1 MDTKEEKVVVVIC
14 PKCKIKLRIDDAK
27 LTEQGT
33 RFKCPKCSTTL
44 LVKKPPAVSPKPVD
58 NLKVLVAHSNP
69 STIDVIESILKPN
82 GYKII
87 TASDGI
93 DAMVKAIKEMPFLLI
108 LEVSLPKIFGFE
120 VCKRLKLRPEAKNM
134 KFILVSSVHDDKR
147 YRRQPES
154 LYEADDYIEEHR
166 LQELL
171 LESVRKMQGHV
182 EEPQKKEIKPEKPA
196 AVPPSEEKVVPKY
209 EPETVSEKKQ
219 VPPQL
224 SDMVER
230 ARRLARAIVSDI
242 YLYNTPKAE
251 EAIKNNT
258 FFSVFAAE
266 LREGQK
272 LYDNRISQEV
282 RAQGDFFKETIQE
295 FIENKKKNL

>member
-1 MDTKEEKVVVVIC
+1 MVVIC
-14 PKCKIKLRIDDAK
+14 PKCKIKLKIDDSK
-27 LTEQGT
+27 LTEKGT

-44 LVKKPPAVSPKPVD
+44 LVKKPPVPSAKPVD
-58 NLKVLVAHSNP
+58 NLKVLIAHSNP
-69 STIDVIESILKPN
+69 SIVNLIESILKSE
-82 GYKII
+82 GYRTI

-93 DAMVKAIKEMPFLLI
+93 DAMVKAVKEMPFLLI

-120 VCKRLKLRPEAKNM
+120 VCKRLKLRPEAKDM
-134 KFILVSSVHDDKR
+134 KYILISSVHDDKR

-171 LESVRKMQGHV
+171 LDSINKLKGSG
-182 EEPQKKEIKPEKPA
+182 EEPGKTEIKPEKPA
-196 AVPPSEEKVVPKY
+196 GMPVEEKITQKH
-209 EPETVSEKKQ
+209 EPETFFEQKQ
-219 VPPQL
+219 VQPQI
-224 SDMVER
+224 SDMAER
-230 ARRLARAIVSDI
+230 AKRLARAIVSDI

-251 EAIKNNT
+251 EAIRNNT

-272 LYDNRISQEV
+272 LYDNRIPQEIRSQ
-282 RAQGDFFKETIQE
+282 RDFFKETIQE

>member
-1 MDTKEEKVVVVIC
+1 MVVIC
-14 PKCKIKLRIDDAK
+14 PKCKIKLKIDDSK
-27 LTEQGT
+27 LTEKGT

-44 LVKKPPAVSPKPVD
+44 LVKKPPVPSAKPVD
-58 NLKVLVAHSNP
+58 NLKVLIAHSNS
-69 STIDVIESILKPN
+69 STINLIESILKSE
-82 GYKII
+82 GYKTI

-108 LEVSLPKIFGFE
+108 LEVSLPKIYGFE
-120 VCKRLKLRPEAKNM
+120 VCKRLKLRPEAKDM
-134 KFILVSSVHDDKR
+134 KYILISSVHDDRR

-154 LYEADDYIEEHR
+154 LYEADDYIEEHK

-171 LESVRKMQGHV
+171 LDSIKKLKLPG
-182 EEPQKKEIKPEKPA
+182 EEPKTTEIKTEKPSEIPEE
-196 AVPPSEEKVVPKY
+196 VKVTIKHEIETPPEQ
-209 EPETVSEKKQ
+209 KQ
-219 VPPQL
+219 VKPQL
-224 SDMVER
+224 SEMVER
-230 ARRLARAIVSDI
+230 AKRLARAIVSDI

-251 EAIKNNT
+251 EAIRNNT

-272 LYDNRISQEV
+272 LYDNRIPQEI
-282 RAQGDFFKETIQE
+282 RSQGDFFKETIQE